1 MVTMSNLQSRKILAV
16 APPQP
21 RQQLILMLSIPRS
34 EGVASIIISEINE
47 FVVIMKTVEKITDDN
62 RTFPNDA
69 MVAKK
74 INIFA

>member
-1 MVTMSNLQSRKILAV
+1 MVTMSNLQSREIFAV
-16 APPQP
+16 ASPKP

-34 EGVASIIISEINE
+34 DVVVSIIISEVNE
-47 FVVIMKTVEKITDDN
+47 FVAIMKTVAKITDDS

-74 INIFA
+74 N